1 MRLQVDPNQI
11 KGVVAFMHQIGENA
25 NKEIRIAIG
34 KAAAKSKT
42 KAAKKLQTVLNVK
55 QSILKKAVRIQ
66 RPKDDESLSMTI
78 RLAYGYKI
86 PLKYFGAVDHR
97 AEGSGVSVRMH
108 PKAKKPTNLRQAF
121 IVNRFKGHV
130 FQRKG
135 KKRGPIGALGG
146 PAPGEVYESSGA
158 SQAAEQTAKEQLPK
172 QINERL
178 RFLIVRAR
186 GQLRGK
192 QRS

>member
-11 KGVVAFMHQIGENA
+11 KGVVSFMNQIGENA

-34 KAAAKSKT
+34 TAAGKAKT
-42 KAAKKLQTVLNVK
+42 KAARKLKQVLNVK

-66 RPKDDESLSMTI
+66 RPKDDESLTMTL
-78 RLAYGYKI
+78 RLAFGYKI
-86 PLKYFGAVDHR
+86 PLKYFGAIDHR
-97 AEGSGVSVRMH
+97 AEGSGVSVKLH
-108 PKAKKPTNLRQAF
+108 PKSKKPANLRQAF
-121 IVNRFKGHV
+121 ILNRFKGHV

-135 KKRGPIGALGG
+135 RKRGPIGVLGG

-158 SQAAEQTAKEQLPK
+158 SAEAEKTAREELPK

-178 RFLIVRAR
+178 RFLIVKAR